1 MKRNDLLIFVVLIL
15 VCFVIVSAL
24 VPLLNGFAGVSKTQ
38 AEVGLIR
45 AQSDKASA
53 EAVKASAE
61 ARKVNAEAHRLENEL
76 DRDKYGWTAVT
87 VKENAGSLGSFAMC
101 IPVLA
106 VMFGLVV
113 VLYLMRPRPPWGTQD
128 D

>member
-1 MKRNDLLIFVVLIL
+1 MKRDLFVFVVLIL
-15 VCFVIVSAL
+15 VCLVVVSAL
-24 VPLLNGFAGVSKTQ
+24 IPIFSGVAGVGKTQ
-38 AEVGLIR
+38 AEVDLIR
-45 AQSDKASA
+45 AQAD
-53 EAVKASAE
+53 KASAE

-113 VLYLMRPRPPWGTQD
+113 VLYLLRPKRPWGMSD
-128 D
+128 E